1 VQVRNLRIG
10 AMMRTVLP
18 ALAQAVFI
26 NSSPNFYHEGRVE
39 NLKEKLQVIIS
50 ASCNGLFDIFSSF
63 HHLVVFLKKDV
74 HPILSLI

>member
-1 VQVRNLRIG
+1 
-10 AMMRTVLP
+10 MRTVLP

-50 ASCNGLFDIFSSF
+50 ASCNGLLTFF
-63 HHLVVFLKKDV
+63 HPF
-74 HPILSLI
+74 II

>member
-1 VQVRNLRIG
+1 MVLNNFLFVLISSIISAQVRNLRIG

-18 ALAQAVFI
+18 ALAQAVFS

-50 ASCNGLFDIFSSF
+50 ASYNEL
-63 HHLVVFLKKDV
+63 
-74 HPILSLI
+74 